1 MTRSWA
7 TMGGPQISE
16 EGPSLPRTTH
26 GPPFKAHRLQKRVLH
41 STQNQKNK
49 RPDTFATGGPHV
61 SEGATKQ
68 ECGSVLVVTVTVRSL
83 PYPLRVNQ
91 N

>member
-1 MTRSWA
+1 MQ
-7 TMGGPQISE
+7 GPQIAE
-16 EGPSLPRTTH
+16 EGPSQYPE
-26 GPPFKAHRLQKRVLH
+26 PK
-41 STQNQKNK
+41 TQ
-49 RPDTFATGGPHV
+49 RPDTFTTGGPHV